1 MYVPTRYGPPNIDM
15 FHKRQVGFFGR
26 VILVRYGIARR
37 PGIYIHVRRNNHD
50 WINHIKRI
58 NIIGWYPPYVVSEK

>member
-1 MYVPTRYGPPNIDM
+1 MYVPTRYGPLNIDM

-26 VILVRYGIARR
+26 VTLVRYGIAIR

-50 WINHIKRI
+50 WINHI
-58 NIIGWYPPYVVSEK
+58 